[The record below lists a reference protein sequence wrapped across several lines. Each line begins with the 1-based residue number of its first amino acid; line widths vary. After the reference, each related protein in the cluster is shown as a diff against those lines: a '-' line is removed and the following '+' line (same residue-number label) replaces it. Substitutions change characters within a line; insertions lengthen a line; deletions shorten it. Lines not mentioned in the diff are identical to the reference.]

1 VDFVLALH
9 SHLPWVLNHGRW
21 PHGSDWLCEAAMDTY
36 LPLLEELETLA
47 DEDVA
52 APVTIGFTPVLA
64 NQLASPAFT
73 AELEEF
79 CAHRLAS
86 CDEAER
92 DLRARGEDELL
103 RLVGFWRT
111 RMERLR
117 ARYRADGSDLVAAFR
132 RLEDQGRLEI
142 MGSAATHGFLPL
154 LGRDESI
161 RLQLALGRFEHQR
174 LFGRQP
180 RGCWLPECAYRPRG
194 EWAPLPG
201 APVRGIRRGIDEHLA
216 DAGFSYFFTDA
227 HMAHAGQP
235 FFASPE
241 LHGEPAVRHH
251 GHAHPV
257 PSDAPTRS
265 PYRGYRI
272 LTGRSGQQL
281 AALVRDPRSSARVW
295 SRGEGYPGDE
305 WYLEFHKIR
314 WPGGLKLWRVS
325 GAGSDLGAKRP
336 YEPARASARAAEHGR
351 HFAGVLRDT
360 AGGETE
366 ARDAVVAAPFD
377 TELFGHWWFEGP
389 EFLAATYRA
398 LQGDPTVRAVTAS
411 CHLAAH
417 PPRSAL
423 RLAAGSWGADGD
435 WSMWLNPDTEWTWRR
450 LWPLESAFWN
460 AAPRALADSA
470 RRPILAQATRALLL
484 AQSSDWQFIISTGVV
499 ADYAE
504 RRFNG
509 HCEELDQLLLA
520 LQAPDGEGVEAG
532 QRLAETLAAR
542 DSLFPDVLP
551 AVEQALRG
559 SRAF

>member
-21 PHGSDWLCEAAMDTY
+21 PHGSDWLCEAATDTY

-47 DEDVA
+47 LENVP

-64 NQLASPAFT
+64 NQLVSPAFS

-79 CAHRLAS
+79 FAHRLAS
-86 CDEAER
+86 CEEAER
-92 DLRARGEDELL
+92 DLRARGEDELVS
-103 RLVGFWRT
+103 LVGFWRD
-111 RMERLR
+111 RMRRLR
-117 ARYRADGSDLVAAFR
+117 DRFRAEGSDLVSAFR

-174 LFGRQP
+174 LFGRLP

-216 DAGFSYFFTDA
+216 DAGYAYFFTDA

-235 FFASPE
+235 FLASPE
-241 LHGEPAVRHH
+241 LHGEPARRHH

-257 PSDAPTRS
+257 PDEAPTRS
-265 PYRGYRI
+265 PYRSYRI
-272 LTGRSGQQL
+272 LTGRSGQHL
-281 AALVRDPRSSARVW
+281 AAMVRDPRSSAQVW
-295 SRGEGYPGDE
+295 SRSEGYPGDE

-325 GAGSDLGAKRP
+325 GPGSDLGAKQR
-336 YEPARASARAAEHGR
+336 YEPARARARATEHGR
-351 HFAGVLRDT
+351 HFAGVLRET
-360 AGGETE
+360 AGGESDTRE
-366 ARDAVVAAPFD
+366 AVVAAPFD

-389 EFLAATYRA
+389 EFLGATYRA
-398 LQGDPTVRAVTAS
+398 LQGETGVRAVTAS
-411 CHLAAH
+411 CHLASH
-417 PPRSAL
+417 PPGSAL

-450 LWPLESAFWN
+450 LWPLESAFWD
-460 AAPRALADSA
+460 AAPRALATPA
-470 RRPILAQATRALLL
+470 LRPILVQATRALLL

-499 ADYAE
+499 EDYAV
-504 RRFNG
+504 RRFRG
-509 HCEELDQLLLA
+509 HCDELARLLA
-520 LQAPDGEGVEAG
+520 PLQSAENEGVEEG
-532 QRLAETLAAR
+532 QRIAEALAAR

-559 SRAF
+559 SRGF